1 MNEFLDAE
9 GQHLGGCGPPAA
21 AQRAPTTP
29 QPESAPGE
37 LGRSL
42 GAASR
47 GGGASYLLHGCR
59 AECSREEARA
69 QELAE
74 AQAVASLVSAAGRKV
89 KKEPGWKMEKV
100 DDWNDVE
107 AEGDPPKS
115 GVRKAGAKIR
125 SRRTKQKK
133 TPKRESLPWKKSK
146 GSHSR
151 GSASLEAPEAGD
163 AENTEGSEYVGGS
176 KKPCVKQES
185 ALKKPVVKCAWKFPS
200 SAPDDAGAGAGSP
213 GVASESDQDG
223 GPEGPPKK
231 KAMGWALAK
240 SPAPKRKK
248 KKVSLGPV
256 SYVLVDSEDTK
267 KKPVVPKKG
276 PGLGRDV
283 MVQKAPQG
291 PQPAESQASNSQGPK
306 AKPRGSPRASDEPR
320 KL

>member
-1 MNEFLDAE
+1 M
-9 GQHLGGCGPPAA
+9 
-21 AQRAPTTP
+21 
-29 QPESAPGE
+29 
-37 LGRSL
+37 
-42 GAASR
+42 
-47 GGGASYLLHGCR
+47 
-59 AECSREEARA
+59 
-69 QELAE
+69 
-74 AQAVASLVSAAGRKV
+74 ASLASAAGRKV
-89 KKEPGWKMEKV
+89 KKEPGWAAEVGSASKVEKV

-107 AEGDPPKS
+107 AEGDPPKPW
-115 GVRKAGAKIR
+115 VRKAGAKIR

-200 SAPDDAGAGAGSP
+200 STPDDAGAGAGSP

-223 GPEGPPKK
+223 GPEGPPKQ
-231 KAMGWALAK
+231 KAMGWAPAK
-240 SPAPKRKK
+240 SPAPKQKK

-267 KKPVVPKKG
+267 KKPVIPKKG
-276 PGLGRDV
+276 PGSGRNI

-291 PQPAESQASNSQGPK
+291 PQPAESPASNSQGPK
-306 AKPRGSPRASDEPR
+306 AKPQPPMNPESFDLGDHPYLRS
-320 KL
+320 